1 MVDMHELVIRQKK
14 YTYYLLALFLLG
26 WGFTP
31 YQRVFLG
38 LVIGV
43 VMSFISLRLVARR
56 TDKLIDRVLQTKET
70 NIRFKAT
77 AVSTYSR
84 LAAVG
89 LVIIFA
95 VRYEQFIEVWGFA
108 LGLMT
113 GYLVMI
119 IDYIYLQ
126 YIRGREER

>member
-1 MVDMHELVIRQKK
+1 MVDIHELIIRHKK
-14 YTYYLLALFLLG
+14 YTYYLLALFVLG

-38 LVIGV
+38 LVIGICV
-43 VMSFISLRLVARR
+43 CFVSLSLVAKR
-56 TDKLIDRVLQTKET
+56 TDKLMERVLKTKET
-70 NIRFKAT
+70 KIRYKAT

-84 LAAVG
+84 LAATG
-89 LVIIFA
+89 LVILFA
-95 VRYEQFIEVWGFA
+95 VQYPHYIEVWGFA

-126 YIRGREER
+126 YIKGREER

>member
-1 MVDMHELVIRQKK
+1 MIDMHELVIRQKK
-14 YTYYLLALFLLG
+14 YTYYLLALFVLG

-38 LVIGV
+38 LAIGILV
-43 VMSFISLRLVARR
+43 SFVSLSLVAKR
-56 TDKLIDRVLQTKET
+56 TDKLMDRVLKTKET
-70 NIRFKAT
+70 QIRYKAT

-84 LAAVG
+84 LAAIG
-89 LVIIFA
+89 LVILFA
-95 VRYEQFIEVWGFA
+95 VRYPQYIEVWGFA

-126 YIRGREER
+126 YIKGREER